1 MKYLAKESEMPIHN
15 RFSILQELR
24 MKIRLSQFYI
34 YTLLTVVNLCST
46 GELFQVFR
54 SGIWYVVASTKA
66 PIIIFNGLLLSAL
79 FHGSVRLTDFS
90 LGLCSSVVVM

>member
-1 MKYLAKESEMPIHN
+1 MKYLAKESEIPNHN
-15 RFSILQELR
+15 RFSTLQELR

-46 GELFQVFR
+46 AELFQVFIN
-54 SGIWYVVASTKA
+54 GIWYVVASTKA
-66 PIIIFNGLLLSAL
+66 SIIIFNALMLSAL
-79 FHGSVRLTDFS
+79 FHGSVRLTEFS